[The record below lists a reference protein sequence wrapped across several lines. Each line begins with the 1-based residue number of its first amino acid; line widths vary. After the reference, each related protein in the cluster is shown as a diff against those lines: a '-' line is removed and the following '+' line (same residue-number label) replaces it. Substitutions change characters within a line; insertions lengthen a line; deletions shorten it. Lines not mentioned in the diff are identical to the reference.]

1 MSNTQNYKELFKYAS
16 ITEIV
21 SMFQSLLDA
30 RDIAPEEAL
39 ALAGAIH
46 AGLRKPRGQ
55 NGAAYARFAQAMALL
70 NHHLPDVHQHVV
82 ANWRLPEIRSSAPK
96 RTYTDSLFDD
106 TAVMP
111 VAGSKN
117 ADKTNTEPQE

>member
-1 MSNTQNYKELFKYAS
+1 MSVSQNYKELFRHTT

-46 AGLRKPRGQ
+46 AGLRNPQGQ
-55 NGAAYARFAQAMALL
+55 DGSIYARYARLMALL
-70 NHHLPDVHQHVV
+70 RYGMPEIHEHVV
-82 ANWRLPEIRSSAPK
+82 ADWRLHQPGA
-96 RTYTDSLFDD
+96 
-106 TAVMP
+106 
-111 VAGSKN
+111 
-117 ADKTNTEPQE
+117 

>member
-1 MSNTQNYKELFKYAS
+1 MSDSQNYKELFKYS
-16 ITEIV
+16 TINEIV

-46 AGLRKPRGQ
+46 ARLRKPQGLD
-55 NGAAYARFAQAMALL
+55 GTAYAQYAQAMALL

-82 ANWRLPEIRSSAPK
+82 ASWHLPEIRSSAPK
-96 RTYTDSLFDD
+96 RAYTDSLFDD

-111 VAGSKN
+111 VLGSKN
-117 ADKTNTEPQE
+117 ADKTNTEPQT

>member
-1 MSNTQNYKELFKYAS
+1 MSISQNYKELFRYTT

-46 AGLRKPRGQ
+46 AGLRTPQQDGSI
-55 NGAAYARFAQAMALL
+55 YARYARMMALL
-70 NHHLPDVHQHVV
+70 RYGMPEIHEHVV
-82 ANWRLPEIRSSAPK
+82 AGWQLHQPG
-96 RTYTDSLFDD
+96 
-106 TAVMP
+106 V
-111 VAGSKN
+111 
-117 ADKTNTEPQE
+117 